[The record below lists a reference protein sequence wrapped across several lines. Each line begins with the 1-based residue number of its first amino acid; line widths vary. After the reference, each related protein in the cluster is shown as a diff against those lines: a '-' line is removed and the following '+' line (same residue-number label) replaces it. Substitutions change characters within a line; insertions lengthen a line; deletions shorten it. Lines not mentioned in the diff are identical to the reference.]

1 MVYDADDNDD
11 GRRTVTTST
20 YGMIYFSHIAN
31 QMTEDQLDG
40 SHATVDDLYSDKGR
54 IMKNFKTLFR

>member
-1 MVYDADDNDD
+1 VVYDADDNDD
-11 GRRTVTTST
+11 GRRTVTPPPTK
-20 YGMIYFSHIAN
+20 IYFSLIAN

-54 IMKNFKTLFR
+54 IMKHFKTLFW